1 LEIDMAKG
9 ALFVSWGEL
18 IPGRE
23 ETGSKILQDAMTY
36 LGRMQAEG
44 RIEGAEAVILEP
56 VGGTTL
62 GFVLVKGERDTLAA
76 LRVSPEFLRIVV
88 GIQLVHRNV
97 AVVWGHTGAE
107 MGQLL
112 GLWAEREA
120 ELLGEHA

>member
-1 LEIDMAKG
+1 MSKG

-23 ETGSKILQDAMTY
+23 EKGSGVLQAAMGY
-36 LGRMQAEG
+36 LGTMQAEG
-44 RIEGAEAVILEP
+44 RVDGAEAVILEP

-62 GFVLVKGERDTLAA
+62 GFVLVKGDRDTLAA

-97 AVVWGHTGAE
+97 AVVWAHTGAG

-120 ELLGEHA
+120 ELLDDAA

>member
-1 LEIDMAKG
+1 MAKG

-23 ETGSKILQDAMTY
+23 ETGSRVLQDAMAY

-44 RIEGAEAVILEP
+44 RIEGAEAVVLEP

-62 GFVLVKGERDTLAA
+62 GFVLVRGERDTLAA
-76 LRVSPEFLRIVV
+76 LRVAPEFLRIVV

-97 AVVWGHTGAE
+97 AVVWAHTGAE